1 MGSMQAA
8 VFMGE
13 NRIELQSREIPETK
27 PGSVL
32 IRVESCAIC
41 GSDLRIF
48 KHGNERIMPPRIIGH
63 EVAGEIIEIGQGVS
77 HYHKGDRVSVGA
89 DVPCGKCDFC
99 NSGKANCCDVN
110 LAIGYQF
117 DGGFAQYML
126 LDPLVV
132 SAGPLQKINADL
144 EFDVAALSEP
154 LACCINGYEVG
165 MMRKNSTVVVFGAG
179 PIGIM
184 LALLGSVF
192 EASKIIIIDPNSKRL
207 DFAKKLGIQHILNP
221 KECDVVSSVLD
232 ITDGAGGDMIFTAC
246 SEVGTHEQAIA
257 MVAKRGVVNL
267 FGGLPKSSRPI
278 SFYSNQIHYR
288 EAYIT
293 GSHGSTPMQHARAVE
308 FISSK
313 KIDISSLISHRFQ
326 LNQINEAFEQANSGH
341 TMKVIINPNA
351 K

>member
-1 MGSMQAA
+1 M
-8 VFMGE
+8 
-13 NRIELQSREIPETK
+13 
-27 PGSVL
+27 L

-48 KHGNERIMPPRIIGH
+48 KHGNERVVPPRIIGH
-63 EVAGEIIEIGQGVS
+63 EVAGEIIKIGDGVS
-77 HYHKGDRVSVGA
+77 NFQVGDHVSVGA
-89 DVPCGKCDFC
+89 DVPCGKCNFC
-99 NSGKANCCDVN
+99 LSGNANCCNVN

-132 SAGPLQKINADL
+132 SAGPLQKLNRDL

-165 MMRKNSTVVVFGAG
+165 MMNPIRSVVVIFGAG

-184 LALLGSVF
+184 LAKLGFVF
-192 EASKIIIIDPNSKRL
+192 NASKIIVIDPNNERL
-207 DFAKKLGIQHILNP
+207 EIAKKFGIHHILNP
-221 KECDVVSSVLD
+221 KECDVVSSVLE
-232 ITDGAGGDMIFTAC
+232 ITDGTGGNMIFTAC
-246 SEVGTHEQAIA
+246 SDVGTHEQAIS
-257 MVAKRGVVNL
+257 MVAKRGVVNF

-293 GSHGSTPMQHARAVE
+293 GSHGSTPIQHARAVE
-308 FISSK
+308 LISSK
-313 KIDISSLISHRFQ
+313 KIDVSSLISHRFQ
-326 LNQINEAFEQANSGH
+326 LNQINEAFAKAASGH
-341 TMKVIINPNA
+341 SMKVIINPNA
-351 K
+351 